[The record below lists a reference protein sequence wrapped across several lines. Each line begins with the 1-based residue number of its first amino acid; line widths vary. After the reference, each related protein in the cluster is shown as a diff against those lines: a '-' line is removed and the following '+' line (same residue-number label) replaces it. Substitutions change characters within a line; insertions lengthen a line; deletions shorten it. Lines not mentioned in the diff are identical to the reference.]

1 MLEHIQRLEK
11 ESEELFNKRGN
22 LLSFWQESA
31 ENFCPELADFTSM
44 RSLGENFADNLTTS
58 YPLLASRS
66 LQDSFSTMLR
76 PLGTEWF
83 EVSTSRPDKV
93 DTQGKQWLEWATGLQ
108 RRAMYDKDAM
118 FEKASKEG
126 DKFFTNFG
134 QCVKSAEL
142 NLNKNAL
149 LYRCWHLRDMAWCES
164 YDGQK
169 IPVYRKWEPYAVELN
184 KVFKGNVSPIVK
196 NLVKNSPYN
205 KVKVKHCIHTAED
218 YEAPA
223 GKKWK
228 APYVSV
234 FYECETGHI
243 LEEIETYNK
252 YYIIPRWMT
261 VPGSQ
266 YAYSPA
272 VIAALPDARL
282 IQAMT
287 LTLLEAGEK
296 AVNPPMIAAQE
307 QIRGDVAVYAGGITY
322 FDSDYDERSG
332 EVLRPMNLD
341 TSGIPL
347 GMEMRSDIREMISQ
361 AFYLNKIS
369 MPPAQGKEMTAYEV
383 GQRIEE
389 YIRNALP
396 LFGPV
401 EKEDNAEVCEVT
413 FELLQRGGAFGD
425 PRDIPQSLRGAN
437 IEFQFESPLHQAIER
452 KKGQSFQEARA
463 LLAEAAALDPA
474 AVHMVDARLALR
486 DTLDGIGIPAKWIRD
501 EKAMEDID
509 IAAKQQQ
516 EAQQMVQMLTAG
528 GEAAKAIGEGG
539 QAVNAMTQGV

>member
-169 IPVYRKWEPYAVELN
+169 TPVYRKWEPYAVELN

-196 NLVKNSPYN
+196 NLVKNSPYT

-228 APYVSV
+228 APYISV

-401 EKEDNAEVCEVT
+401 EKEDNAEVCELT

-452 KKGQSFQEARA
+452 KKGHSFQEARA